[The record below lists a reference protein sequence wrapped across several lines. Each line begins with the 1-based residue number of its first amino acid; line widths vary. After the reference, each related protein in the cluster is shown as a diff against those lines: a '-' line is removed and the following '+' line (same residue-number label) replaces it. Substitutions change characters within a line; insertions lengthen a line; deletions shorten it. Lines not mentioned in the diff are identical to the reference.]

1 MARKKNVQKIH
12 DEITRLQQELESVRQ
27 AEAERLGSL
36 AVKAGLSDIDVSDKE
51 LLAALKEVAA
61 RFQSES
67 ASA

>member
-61 RFQSES
+61 RFQLES